1 LKVPAEFDR
10 RSVLRGLTSLV
21 GAGFGANGVIPI
33 HALGQQASSGLYLE
47 KQQQAVNKAI
57 AWLASRVQPDGS
69 FGQTDYQQN
78 LAVVSLGGLAF
89 LSLGNLPGR
98 GPYGKHVSGLVDF
111 VLQHAQQN
119 GLIGIP
125 NQGVRGV
132 MYGHGFASL
141 FLAQVYGVTRQPEVR
156 SALRNAI
163 ELIVSTQNEEGGW
176 RYEPTKKDADISVT
190 VCQTMA
196 LRAARNAGFF
206 VPGKTVTRAR
216 DYVLN
221 LQNADGGFR
230 YVTAAGESAYPRTG
244 AALVALSSLGVK
256 KKEIYNSGSRYLMQ
270 NVPANS
276 EYAGNPHYFY
286 GQYYAAHALWQQGG
300 DAWKLWYKQ
309 VGDLLLGK
317 QMSSGSWVD
326 DSICNEYATAMA
338 CLILS
343 MPKSFL
349 PLLRK

>member
-1 LKVPAEFDR
+1 M
-10 RSVLRGLTSLV
+10 
-21 GAGFGANGVIPI
+21 
-33 HALGQQASSGLYLE
+33 
-47 KQQQAVNKAI
+47 QAVEKAI
-57 AWLASRVQPDGS
+57 AWLASRVQNDGS
-69 FGQTDYQQN
+69 FGQTAYQQN

-89 LSLGNLPGR
+89 LGLGNLPGR
-98 GPYGKHVSGLVDF
+98 GPYGKHVSRLVDF

-119 GLIGIP
+119 GLIGVP
-125 NQGVRGV
+125 DQGVRGL

-156 SALRNAI
+156 PALMNAI

-176 RYEPTKKDADISVT
+176 RYEPAKKDADISVT

-206 VPGKTVTRAR
+206 VPGKTVALAR
-216 DYVLN
+216 NYVLN

-230 YVTAAGESAYPRTG
+230 YVTAEGESAYPRTG
-244 AALVALSSLGVK
+244 AAMVALSSLGVK
-256 KKEIYNSGSRYLMQ
+256 KKGIYTLGSRYLMQ
-270 NVPANS
+270 NVPANA

-300 DAWKLWYKQ
+300 DEWKSWYKQ
-309 VGDLLLGK
+309 VGDLLLRK
-317 QMSSGSWVD
+317 QMPSGAWED
-326 DSICNEYATAMA
+326 EAICNEYATAMA

-343 MPKSFL
+343 MPKNFL